1 MGTETAMKK
10 QAAVSI
16 RAGRSTDHFIKPERL
31 SRINWTKVLADIFCS
46 QKSGCTFP
54 AIIPNPL

>member
-1 MGTETAMKK
+1 MKK